1 MARSHITDDDS
12 GFLDALPARN
22 RLKRWALLIAIPAV
36 VSLVLLLILWNTFF
50 KYVPP
55 GKMLVVVSKSG
66 SELDAD
72 EVLAKAGQK
81 GIMRE
86 VLGEGWH
93 FVMPVIYTT
102 ELKEN
107 VAIAPGKIGI
117 VTARGGH
124 APAGGRVLAEKSEKG
139 IQREV
144 LLPGSYRLN
153 PYGYEV
159 KEVPMVRID
168 PGFVGVLRRRLT
180 SSEGKEGIIKD
191 RILQPGIYP
200 LNTDEYEVIACE
212 IGVYQ
217 TTYQYLGENKSDT
230 AIRFPAK
237 DGSSISLDCTIEW
250 EVKPEFWPGW
260 VAKFGTLDKRLKQ
273 ESAPASPEK
282 FGNLKNIEQVVI
294 DQHVRKICR
303 DRGFNY
309 GAEDFLEGDK
319 REKFQADFR
328 AELDK
333 VCKEDN
339 VVVRS
344 AFLRN
349 IILPP
354 QFLEQKRLER
364 LAVESKIT
372 NEALTLTAVTT
383 SEVAKA
389 KQTIQV
395 EVGKVE
401 AETKSMVA
409 QIERETQTVKELTDA
424 DLQRMRDEFSAKV
437 AVVNAEKDL
446 ALGEAEAEARTLKD
460 TAESAIYKMR
470 MELFGR
476 DGDAFLRYTMAKEM
490 NPNLRLRLFQSGP
503 GTLWTNMGD
512 KSMNLFMPLPAAE
525 KKAEK

>member
-1 MARSHITDDDS
+1 MSSRITDDG
-12 GFLDALPARN
+12 GFYDALPSRN
-22 RLKRWALLIAIPAV
+22 RLRRLALLVGVPLLVA
-36 VSLVLLLILWNTFF
+36 LVLLLVLWNTFF

-66 SELDAD
+66 DELDAG
-72 EVLAKAGQK
+72 EVLAKPGQK
-81 GIMRE
+81 GILRE
-86 VLGEGWH
+86 VRGEGWH
-93 FVMPVIYTT
+93 FVMPVLNTT
-102 ELKEN
+102 ELKPNFE
-107 VAIAPGKIGI
+107 IAPGKVGV
-117 VTARGGH
+117 VTAKGG
-124 APAGGRVLAEKSEKG
+124 PTPTGGRVLAERGEKG
-139 IQREV
+139 IQREI

-153 PYGYEV
+153 PYGYDL
-159 KEVPMVRID
+159 KEVPMVKID
-168 PGFVGVLRRRLT
+168 PGFVGVLRRRLS
-180 SSEGKEGIIKD
+180 SSEGREGIIKD
-191 RILQPGIYP
+191 RVLQPGIYP
-200 LNTDEYEVIACE
+200 LNTDEYEVICCE
-212 IGVYQ
+212 IGIYQ
-217 TTYQYLGENKSDT
+217 TTYLYLGENKADS

-250 EVKPEFWPGW
+250 EARPEFWPEW
-260 VAKFGTLDKRLKQ
+260 VAKFGTVDKRVKA
-273 ESAPASPEK
+273 EAGAASPDK
-282 FGNLKNIEQVVI
+282 FGDLKNIERVVI

-333 VCKEDN
+333 VCKADN

-344 AFLRN
+344 AFIRN
-349 IILPP
+349 IILPA

-364 LAVESKIT
+364 LAIESKIT

-395 EVGKVE
+395 EVAKVE
-401 AETKSMVA
+401 AETRSMVA
-409 QIERETQTVKELTDA
+409 QVEREALTVKELTDA
-424 DLQRMRDEFSAKV
+424 DLQRMRDEFSARV
-437 AVVNAEKDL
+437 AVVNAERDL
-446 ALGEAEAEARTLKD
+446 VLGEAEAEARTLKD

-476 DGDAFLRYTMAKEM
+476 DGDAFLRYTMAKEL
-490 NPNLRLRLFQSGP
+490 NPSLRLRLFQSGP

-512 KSMNLFMPLPAAE
+512 KGMNLFMPLPAAE
-525 KKAEK
+525 KKEKGEK